1 LEFIRQMND
10 GKVKIGRMLEV
21 AVRDENAQKAHY
33 GKTHATFR
41 IDQDDIDKFT
51 ADGSLPGNEA
61 GSAQ

>member
-1 LEFIRQMND
+1 MND
-10 GKVKIGRMLEV
+10 GKVKIGRMLED

-51 ADGSLPGNEA
+51 ADGSLPGNAAEK
-61 GSAQ
+61 